1 MRRSEPPLTP
11 SWLRFAGI
19 LGLGLVITVV
29 VWWPMFH
36 AYPGTPIE
44 DGHSFFHQIEIAKA
58 AVRFYR
64 EIPLWNPFD
73 CKGAPLW
80 DHPEN
85 ITASPIFYLT
95 LPLSSGITVIVW
107 HVVHVVFGFFGA
119 WLLCRDDLRLSR
131 AATFV
136 VASAW
141 SFGTVH
147 NQYAGEHMAFV
158 SFYNAP
164 LLLFAWRKAE
174 HSWNWAVGTGLLLA
188 LMVYDGATYPLPLT
202 IVFLGVESCT
212 RLTSVPRALNLA
224 KRAGVVGLVGLSVG
238 ASRILTV
245 QDQFATH
252 NRVMEDDFDHLAN
265 LKTWLDMYLLRS
277 PHWRSRMEG
286 QQYVFG
292 EYMAYIGWLGVLVF
306 VLGFAFAVTESSW
319 LVVIM
324 AVLVVLMLGHFAK
337 WAPWT
342 FLHAHVPPFKSMRVP
357 ARFRLLLALPI
368 AICMGYA
375 VDRFPALVARWRPSL
390 AGAARTALFGIAV
403 FAVGDGAGL
412 FTEILE
418 YRFQD
423 PPPAVVTRSTRFYYG
438 GRDLSADYAN
448 QPRQNHAWL
457 GCRTTWAYNMG
468 AAVWAGDVA
477 QAKAADD
484 GAVVEVANRTHNT
497 FTLDVNATRP
507 SRVLLNSGYDRGWQT
522 TVGTVVNDNALL
534 AVDLPEGHHRVELR
548 YWPRRLTLGIWL
560 SVLGLLGSLAFLFRG
575 DLKEALKR
583 THEESRS

>member
-1 MRRSEPPLTP
+1 MRRSEPSLTP
-11 SWLRFAGI
+11 GWLRIPAIVGM
-19 LGLGLVITVV
+19 GLLIAIV

-58 AVRFYR
+58 AVRYYR
-64 EIPLWNPFD
+64 EAPLWNPFD
-73 CKGAPLW
+73 CRGVALW

-95 LPLSSGITVIVW
+95 LPFGAGITVIVW
-107 HVVHVVFGFFGA
+107 HIAHVVVGFLGA

-131 AATFV
+131 GATFV
-136 VASAW
+136 AATAW
-141 SFGTVH
+141 AYGTVH

-158 SFYNAP
+158 SFYHAP

-174 HSWNWAVGTGLLLA
+174 RSWNWAVSTGLLLG

-202 IVFLGVESCT
+202 IVFLGIESCT
-212 RLTSVPRALNLA
+212 RLTSVRRTLRIAGA
-224 KRAGVVGLVGLSVG
+224 GGVVGLVLFTVG
-238 ASRILTV
+238 ASRILPIL
-245 QDQFATH
+245 DQFASH
-252 NRVMEDDFDHLAN
+252 DRVMEDDLDHLAN
-265 LKTWLDMYLLRS
+265 LKTWIDMYLLRS
-277 PHWRSRMEG
+277 PHWRSRVPG

-292 EYMAYIGWLGVLVF
+292 EYQAYIGWLGLFVFLVG
-306 VLGFAFAVTESSW
+306 LAFAATESAW

-324 AVLVVLMLGHFAK
+324 VVLVVLMLGHFAS

-368 AICMGYA
+368 AVCMGYA
-375 VDRFPALVARWRPSL
+375 VDRFPALVTRFRPSL
-390 AGAARTALFGIAV
+390 GHAARIALFGIGV
-403 FAVGDGAGL
+403 LAVGDSAGL

-423 PPPAVVTRSTRFYYG
+423 PPPATVHRSTRFFYG
-438 GRDLSADYAN
+438 GADLSADYAN

-457 GCRTTWAYNMG
+457 GCRTTFAYSAQ
-468 AAVWAGDVA
+468 AAIWTGDVA
-477 QAKAADD
+477 QARAVDD

-497 FTLDVNATRP
+497 FTLDVNVSRP
-507 SRVLLNSGYDRGWQT
+507 SRVLLNSGYDRGWQSSI
-522 TVGTVVNDNALL
+522 GTVVSDQALL
-534 AVDLPEGHHRVELR
+534 AVDLPEGHHRVQLR

-560 SVLGLLGSLAFLFRG
+560 SLLGFVGSLVFLLRN
-575 DLKEALKR
+575 DLR
-583 THEESRS
+583 SVIRRSR